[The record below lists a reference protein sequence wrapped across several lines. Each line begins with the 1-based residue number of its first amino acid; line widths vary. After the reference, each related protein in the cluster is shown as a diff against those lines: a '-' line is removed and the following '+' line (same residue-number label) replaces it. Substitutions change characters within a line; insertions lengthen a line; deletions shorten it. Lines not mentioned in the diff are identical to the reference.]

1 MAAGAVLEAGEAT
14 FGAEVVERSRELP
27 VVVDFWA
34 PWCGPCRVLGPLLET
49 LAAECADAVRVVKVN
64 VDEHPGLAAR
74 YGVRG
79 IPAVKA
85 FRGGEVVGEFT
96 GALPEPRVREFF
108 ASLVPSAADRA
119 AAEGARALE
128 AGDRGAARLHLERA
142 LAEQPGH
149 RGAAASLAALLL
161 DEGDREGA
169 RALAAPLAGEPA
181 ADRALARIAFLDGA
195 GDGDRAALEARIA
208 AAPDDAAAHYA
219 LGCLLASEGEWEP
232 ALERLLAT
240 VRLDRGLADDG
251 GRRRMLDAFGL
262 LGDGHELTRTWRARL
277 ANVIF

>member
-49 LAAECADAVRVVKVN
+49 LAVECADAVRVVKVN

-119 AAEGARALE
+119 AAEGGARAGGGRPRRGAAPSG
-128 AGDRGAARLHLERA
+128 AGARGAARPPRRRGVA
-142 LAEQPGH
+142 G
-149 RGAAASLAALLL
+149 GAAA
-161 DEGDREGA
+161 GRGGPRGGA
-169 RALAAPLAGEPA
+169 RAG
-181 ADRALARIAFLDGA
+181 
-195 GDGDRAALEARIA
+195 RAA
-208 AAPDDAAAHYA
+208 
-219 LGCLLASEGEWEP
+219 
-232 ALERLLAT
+232 
-240 VRLDRGLADDG
+240 
-251 GRRRMLDAFGL
+251 GRRTGRRPRAGADSRSSTARGT
-262 LGDGHELTRTWRARL
+262 GTARRWRRGSPPPRTTPRRTTRWAACSPRRASGSLRWSGCWRRCGSTAASRTT
-277 ANVIF
+277 AGGGGCWPPSTCWATGTS